1 MLELSRFKQLK
12 DLNDL
17 KSHQTLKFVI
27 LPEDL
32 KAQISYKTLL
42 SESTWSVLSDN
53 VSVFHVFKD
62 QSCYFSRVNEFA
74 LIDLTEIFNIVMIDY
89 DNEEQEEFI
98 FTFENR
104 KAFKDFLDE
113 KDYRLSNVSYLE
125 LDDQMLEEL
134 TAKTREAQLDY
145 YDRKIAKAELDIK
158 LATKALKEFEELK
171 EELMNEGE

>member
-17 KSHQTLKFVI
+17 KSHQTPKFAV

-42 SESTWSVLSDN
+42 SESTWSVPSDN
-53 VSVFHVFKD
+53 VGVFHVFKD
-62 QSCYFSRVNEFA
+62 QSCYFSSVNEFA
-74 LIDLTEIFNIVMIDY
+74 LIDLTEISNIVMIDY
-89 DNEEQEEFI
+89 DDEECKEFI
-98 FTFENR
+98 FTFENK

-113 KDYRLSNVSYLE
+113 KDYRISNATYLE
-125 LDDQMLEEL
+125 LNDQMLEEL

-171 EELMNEGE
+171 EELMNESK